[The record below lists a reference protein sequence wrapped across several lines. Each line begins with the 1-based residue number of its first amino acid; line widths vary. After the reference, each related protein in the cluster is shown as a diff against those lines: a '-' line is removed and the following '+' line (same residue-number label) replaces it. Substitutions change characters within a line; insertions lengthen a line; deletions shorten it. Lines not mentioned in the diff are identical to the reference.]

1 MAGELGRTKAVLSSR
16 HGDDQVMQ
24 LFLNIYVSDGEQKPT
39 QAWLC
44 AALPWRQSSPE
55 PLLRLTEAF
64 SLGSSLKF
72 RSCFAFQIYE
82 LFCTWKLLLNKGLT
96 CSVGWR

>member
-1 MAGELGRTKAVLSSR
+1 MAGELGRTKSVLMSKR
-16 HGDDQVMQ
+16 GDDQARQ
-24 LFLNIYVSDGEQKPT
+24 LFLNIHMSDGEQKST

-44 AALPWRQSSPE
+44 AALLWRQSSPE
-55 PLLRLTEAF
+55 PPLHLTEAF

-82 LFCTWKLLLNKGLT
+82 LFCIWELLLNKGLT
-96 CSVGWR
+96 LKTLG